1 MLVTRWL
8 SHDEQVLWRAWLTA
22 ITLVPE
28 RLSRELQDE
37 FGINMSDYDILVRLS
52 ESDEHALRMSEL
64 ANKTLV
70 SRSRLTHQVDRLER
84 AGLVTRRVCE
94 QDARGLIAQM
104 TDKGWELLQR
114 AAHSHVNSVREHLV
128 DVLTPAEFEAL
139 GKASEKLVHA
149 LGATVEMPK

>member
-1 MLVTRWL
+1 MSLQ
-8 SHDEQVLWRAWLTA
+8 HAGDEALL
-22 ITLVPE
+22 
-28 RLSRELQDE
+28 ELPP
-37 FGINMSDYDILVRLS
+37 S
-52 ESDEHALRMSEL
+52 
-64 ANKTLV
+64 
-70 SRSRLTHQVDRLER
+70 
-84 AGLVTRRVCE
+84 VCE

>member
-64 ANKTLV
+64 ANKTV
-70 SRSRLTHQVDRLER
+70 ADRRRRARVRRIDGERHRL
-84 AGLVTRRVCE
+84 
-94 QDARGLIAQM
+94 RGCP
-104 TDKGWELLQR
+104 TGE
-114 AAHSHVNSVREHLV
+114 
-128 DVLTPAEFEAL
+128 
-139 GKASEKLVHA
+139 G
-149 LGATVEMPK
+149 